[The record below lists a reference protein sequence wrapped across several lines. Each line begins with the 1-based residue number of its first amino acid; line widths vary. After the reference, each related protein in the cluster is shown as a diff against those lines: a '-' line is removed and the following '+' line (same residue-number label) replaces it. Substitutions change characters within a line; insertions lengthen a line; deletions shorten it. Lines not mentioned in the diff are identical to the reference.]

1 MGDHP
6 KSFLGT
12 FLDLGGET
20 YNHSTA
26 IISSTHSPD
35 TDTIKSSQVKL
46 VLSTQIQNSPL
57 LAPGTRSLRRRQNLT
72 TLLQGSSRRR
82 QNFAL
87 LARVF
92 ETYNHSTV
100 SISST
105 HSPDTDTIRITKK
118 LFDLDYHLYYS
129 QYGSRERP
137 SRTFKRSKTASKP
150 ARCVGPAY
158 HGAQSLI
165 DGMLATPM
173 RAIRVDPF

>member
-35 TDTIKSSQVKL
+35 TDTI
-46 VLSTQIQNSPL
+46 
-57 LAPGTRSLRRRQNLT
+57 
-72 TLLQGSSRRR
+72 
-82 QNFAL
+82 
-87 LARVF
+87 
-92 ETYNHSTV
+92 
-100 SISST
+100 
-105 HSPDTDTIRITKK
+105 RITKK

-129 QYGSRERP
+129 QYGFRERP
-137 SRTFKRSKTASKP
+137 SRTFKRSTTASKP

-158 HGAQSLI
+158 HGAQSPHSYFRPHIASLI
-165 DGMLATPM
+165 SCILLLLSEPAL
-173 RAIRVDPF
+173 

>member
-35 TDTIKSSQVKL
+35 TDTI
-46 VLSTQIQNSPL
+46 
-57 LAPGTRSLRRRQNLT
+57 
-72 TLLQGSSRRR
+72 
-82 QNFAL
+82 
-87 LARVF
+87 
-92 ETYNHSTV
+92 
-100 SISST
+100 
-105 HSPDTDTIRITKK
+105 RITKK

-129 QYGSRERP
+129 QYGFRERP

-165 DGMLATPM
+165 DGMLAISDSYESDSRGPVLRLYNQLRTLLVISIPKFSM
-173 RAIRVDPF
+173 TTGEEKSDWWKKANNP